1 MLYPQIFR
9 IVCEVH
15 ESIVKDSFLLNH
27 QKQFSSAAWMAPLLV
42 AALVGVSGWWAS
54 TTVRSAMQQ
63 QLTSELQTIL
73 TADVTALD
81 IWINTQRRTAMAL
94 AGDPEIGQYVIELVE
109 DLDGDNSNASDTL
122 QKSQALRRYLE
133 TRLTPLGYSFVIIN
147 REGQVICGPTDEI
160 KGVTL
165 QPEQLSL
172 VDRLFSTG
180 QPVLITPFKPPAS
193 GGRTPL
199 DRVFG
204 KIRASRRIGDSDS
217 VDSDSVSGSG
227 ESMMQVSAPISD
239 ADGTVFAGL
248 GLLIQP
254 ESEFTRI
261 LSVARSGQTGETFAF
276 DRAGLLISQSRFD
289 DQLRKLGLLGK
300 KGDQSSALNVE
311 LRDPGDNLLNSFEI
325 ETAPST
331 WPLTRMVAEAVQGGV
346 GVDVDGFRDYRGI
359 DVVGAWQWLP
369 RYGFGVATKVDASEA
384 YQPLAVLQ
392 WTFAT
397 LFLML
402 LLCAVAMSLFSY
414 LNLNLRQRVEEATL
428 EAKEL
433 GQYTLVNRIGQGG
446 MGTVFKARHALMRRA
461 TAVKLLM
468 PENADRVAIGR
479 FEREVQM
486 TSRLSHPNTIQIYDY
501 GHTPEGIFY
510 YAMEYLE
517 GISLKELVQEYGP
530 VAENRLIHFVRQ
542 ICASL
547 REAHAAHL
555 VHRDIKPA
563 NVFLCDR
570 GGVLDTVKVLDFGLV
585 MDFREETKPAKT
597 PGKPLSVTGTPQF
610 FSPEAIES
618 PHSVD
623 HRTDLYSLGAL
634 SYYLL
639 TGQHVFEGETAHE
652 ICQKQVSELPIAPR
666 DRTGL
671 TYCPILEKAI
681 LKCLEKI
688 PSDRPQTVENFLELL
703 DMSPHA
709 KTWTDEMATEW
720 WTSHHL
726 RSRIVSHAKQLDE
739 TVKMQPTI
747 RVDIDRWNDE

>member
-1 MLYPQIFR
+1 
-9 IVCEVH
+9 
-15 ESIVKDSFLLNH
+15 
-27 QKQFSSAAWMAPLLV
+27 MAPLLV
-42 AALVGVSGWWAS
+42 AVLVGISGWWAS
-54 TTVRSAMQQ
+54 TTVKSAMQQ

-94 AGDPEIGQYVIELVE
+94 AGDPNIQSYVLALMSRLSEETSLPSGGLLESERLRQY
-109 DLDGDNSNASDTL
+109 LDS
-122 QKSQALRRYLE
+122 
-133 TRLTPLGYSFVIIN
+133 RLTPLGYSFVIVN
-147 REGQVICGPTDEI
+147 EQGLVVCGPTDDIVGLE
-160 KGVTL
+160 L
-165 QPEQLSL
+165 HPEQLSL
-172 VDRLFSTG
+172 FERLFSTG
-180 QPVLITPFKPPAS
+180 QPVLVTPFIAPAS
-193 GGRTPL
+193 HGRTPL
-199 DRVFG
+199 DRVFR
-204 KIRASRRIGDSDS
+204 KIRSRRPRANREPENPQNPAGGD
-217 VDSDSVSGSG
+217 
-227 ESMMQVSAPISD
+227 ESLMQVSAPIAN
-239 ADGTVFAGL
+239 ADGMVIAGL
-248 GLLIQP
+248 GLIIRP

-276 DRAGLLISQSRFD
+276 DRTGLLISQSRFE

-300 KGDQSSALNVE
+300 KDGQSSALNIE
-311 LRDPGDNLLNSFEI
+311 LRDPGENLLDSFEV

-331 WPLTRMVAEAVQGGV
+331 WPLTRMVHEAVQGGV
-346 GVDVDGFRDYRGI
+346 GVDVEGFRDYRGVE
-359 DVVGAWQWLP
+359 VVGAWQWLP
-369 RYGFGVATKVDASEA
+369 RYGFGVATKVDAAEA

-414 LNLNLRQRVEEATL
+414 LNLNLRMRVEEAAL

-461 TAVKLLM
+461 TAIKLLM
-468 PENADRVAIGR
+468 PENADPLAIRR
-479 FEREVQM
+479 FEREVQL

-530 VAENRLIHFVRQ
+530 LPENRICHVLRQ

-547 REAHAAHL
+547 KEAHTAHL

-570 GGVLDTVKVLDFGLV
+570 GGILDTVKVLDFGLV
-585 MDFREETKPAKT
+585 MNIREDANRAKSKKQ
-597 PGKPLSVTGTPQF
+597 PRSVTGTPQF

-618 PHSVD
+618 PYTVD
-623 HRTDLYSLGAL
+623 HRSDLYSLGAL

-639 TGQHVFEGETAHE
+639 TGEHVFDGQTARE
-652 ICQKQVSELPIAPR
+652 ICEKQVSEAPIPPSQ
-666 DRTGL
+666 RTGKQ
-671 TYCPILEKAI
+671 YCQVLEAAI
-681 LKCLEKI
+681 LKCLEKQA
-688 PSDRPQTVENFLELL
+688 SERPQTVVELL
-703 DMSPHA
+703 AMLEASPHVR
-709 KTWTDEMATEW
+709 TWTDEMAAEW
-720 WTSHHL
+720 WGSHHL

-739 TVKMQPTI
+739 TVKVQPTI
-747 RVDIDRWNDE
+747 RVDMERWNDE